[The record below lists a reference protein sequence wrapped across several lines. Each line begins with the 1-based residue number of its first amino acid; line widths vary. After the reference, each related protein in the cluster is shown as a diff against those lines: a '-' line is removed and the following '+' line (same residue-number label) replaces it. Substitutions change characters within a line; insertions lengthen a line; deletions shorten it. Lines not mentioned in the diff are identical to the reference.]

1 MMGLRGGANVS
12 IIRFLIVLVLVVPTG
27 CVLTGQTAS
36 SRAHERAMSSER
48 GMWVTRWDFASEADV
63 RRAIADADSIG
74 ITDVYFQVRGQGDA
88 YYESELEP
96 WGEELTKFTGPEPGF
111 DPLEVAIDEARVR
124 GVRVHAWM
132 NVMPLWKGKV
142 APKDPSHR
150 WVARKDWRLTD
161 ANGNPQA
168 LHDGYVVINPVLE
181 ETQDHIVRVVRDIVR
196 RYDVDGIHLDYI
208 RFLSDEIKDEALMPG
223 DAKSRALYTKQTGK
237 IGEAGA
243 IDRVAYR
250 SWIRDR
256 ISTLV
261 RRIDEEGLMGKRGVT
276 LSAAVWRRPD
286 LAKDRYLQDAARWV
300 REGWVDTI
308 MPMVYTDDDAQYR
321 ADLSAWYAEVD
332 SSRVVPGIGVYKH
345 ADPSATLRQIAIGQP
360 RRFALFAY
368 STMFESCNPD
378 QKKDGASIA
387 ARRAH
392 RDAIERLT
400 TRVGAP

>member
-1 MMGLRGGANVS
+1 VS
-12 IIRFLIVLVLVVPTG
+12 IIRFLVVLVLLVPTG

-48 GMWVTRWDFASEADV
+48 GMWVTRWDFGSEADV

-88 YYESELEP
+88 YYRSDIEP
-96 WGEELTKFTGPEPGF
+96 WGGELTKFTGPNPGF
-111 DPLEVAIDEARVR
+111 DPLAVAIDEAKVR
-124 GVRVHAWM
+124 GVKVHAWI
-132 NVMPLWKGKV
+132 NVMPLWKGKDP
-142 APKDPSHR
+142 PKDPRHR
-150 WVARKDWRLTD
+150 WIARKDWRLTD
-161 ANGNPQA
+161 EKGQSQA
-168 LHDGYVVINPVLE
+168 LHDGYVVINPVLD
-181 ETQDHIVRVVRDIVR
+181 ETQDYLVGVVRDIVR

-208 RFLSDEIKDEALMPG
+208 RFLSDEIGSDVLMPG

-237 IGEAGA
+237 VGDVGS
-243 IDRVAYR
+243 IDRLAYR
-250 SWIRDR
+250 FWIRDR
-256 ISTLV
+256 ISNLV
-261 RRIDEEGLMGKRGVT
+261 RRIDEEGVMGKRGVT
-276 LSAAVWRRPD
+276 LSAAVWRRPE
-286 LAKDRYLQDAARWV
+286 LAKERYLQDASRWV

-321 ADLSAWYAEVD
+321 SDLSAWYAEVD

-378 QKKDGASIA
+378 QKKDAESVR
-387 ARRAH
+387 ARKAQ
-392 RDAIERLT
+392 RDSIERLT